1 MKKNTP
7 NPTQTIL
14 TIVIGLIL
22 FYLITDIQFLIHLSF
37 ILGAIGLFSTYL
49 SKVVDYLWIKL
60 AWVLSLIVPNILL
73 SIIFYL
79 ILFPIA
85 LISKIF
91 HKDTLKIKKQKASI
105 YKEINKTFVL
115 EDLKNPW

>member
-22 FYLITDIQFLIHLSF
+22 SYLITDIKFLIYLSF
-37 ILGAIGLFSTYL
+37 TLGAIGLFSTYL
-49 SKVVDYLWIKL
+49 SKIVDYLWIKL
-60 AWVLSLIVPNILL
+60 AWILSLIVPNILL
-73 SIIFYL
+73 GIIFYL

-91 HKDTLKIKKQKASI
+91 NKDTLKIKKQKKSI
-105 YKEINKTFVL
+105 YKEINKTFVR